1 MIHYYKA
8 SCHAENLKL
17 IREFVKAVLRD
28 FLLSETEVNQ
38 LVLAVDE
45 VCTNIIMH
53 SAHNNP
59 YKMLEVHIIEENDH
73 IEFRIIDQHSL
84 PQDFNLTL
92 YMRPSLQNIIEERR
106 KGGIGLLLV
115 RNIMDEVEI
124 DREDC
129 QNVWRLRKC
138 FKNAPFSQPM

>member
-17 IREFVKAVLRD
+17 IREFVKAVLRN
-28 FLLSETEVNQ
+28 FSLSETEVNQ

-53 SAHNNP
+53 SAKNNP
-59 YKMLEVHIIEENDH
+59 HKTLEISIIEENDR
-73 IEFRIIDQHSL
+73 IEFQIIDQHSL
-84 PQDFNLTL
+84 PQDFNLAL
-92 YMRPSLQNIIEERR
+92 NLRPSLQNIVEQRR

-124 DREDC
+124 DRENY

-138 FKNAPFSQPM
+138 FKNAPFSQSL